1 MNSIPSFPR
10 VLGLFYL
17 GVCFITLALGL
28 TSCNSDA
35 GQKNPSAFMDDEA
48 ANIEMVEREDNYGN
62 LERYSRR
69 KSDYARQGI
78 FSKFDKEGHLLE
90 QAQYENDTL
99 HGIRVLFFEET
110 GDTNVVE
117 NYNRGRFH
125 GPYRVYYP
133 SGKIEL
139 TADYVNNVME
149 GEVKKYYETGEL
161 METVTFQDNE
171 ENGPFKE
178 YYTNGNLKTE
188 GFYMKGDNEHGLL
201 KMFNEAGELVKTMN
215 CQHGVC
221 RTIWKAP
228 GTE

>member
-1 MNSIPSFPR
+1 MINRISTLVSALSLLAG
-10 VLGLFYL
+10 VALMGL
-17 GVCFITLALGL
+17 VACN
-28 TSCNSDA
+28 NSDA
-35 GQKNPSAFMDDEA
+35 GQKNPNAFMDDEA
-48 ANIEMVEREDNYGN
+48 MTETVEREDDYGN

-69 KSDYARQGI
+69 KNDYARQGI
-78 FSKFDKEGHLLE
+78 FSKFDKEGRLLE

-99 HGIRVLFFEET
+99 NGLRVLFFEET

-117 NYNRGRFH
+117 TYSRGRFH

-133 SGKIEL
+133 GGKIEL
-139 TADYVNNVME
+139 LANYSNNVME

-161 METVTFQDNE
+161 MEIVTFQDNE

-228 GTE
+228 GVE